1 MSAFGETSPQANSP
15 QESPPQ
21 ANTSQDST
29 IQTNTSQESSVKN
42 SSVKNSSAKQDAELE
57 VLTVVGRALS
67 LYQGN
72 GAVFATRTN
81 SDINNISQTVQIITQ
96 ELIEDQAAYEISD
109 LFRSMSGVSYLNYGI
124 VKMRGFE
131 QESQVFYDGI
141 KGDPFRTFTIPQLF
155 NIEQVQTLKGP
166 SGAAYGAG
174 EAGGSINYVPK
185 KPTSEQENTAELR
198 LGNKGFLS
206 GSVESS
212 GPVNEDSSQ
221 RYRVGVYSSTEDSY
235 RNNVEEDN
243 LILDLGYAW
252 DLADDSTLT
261 VQYTHFD
268 QLGERLRGVPI
279 DEDGNFLT
287 DISWNSNEPDDNQD
301 FQSDIFQVNLEHSFN
316 DWLTSNSTVRYYE
329 TEEVIK
335 FHQARALVDTDDDG
349 VYDEITRRYQDQT
362 RIYQGL
368 DLSSYLVADLGEHTL
383 VAGAD
388 YHLASEDEVFYY
400 ADRIANGVPNLS
412 LTNPSYD
419 SDISTYNATLNRDRL
434 TELEQVGIYIQDQWQ
449 ATNKLNLLAGARLD
463 YFSEDFIDNEDNA
476 DNTSYNDLGYSVRLG
491 AAYNL
496 NQQFKPYTS
505 FSTGLTP
512 QSASDQEDSLNGDLF
527 DPEQAQQFE
536 VGVRSYLLDNT
547 LNVNAAIYHIERKNT
562 ITADEDG
569 NTSAIGKVSSQGFEI
584 DMLMDITPRWVAS
597 INYTYTDVEA
607 DDISE
612 DNTVYRVLAN
622 NPYHQVGLW
631 TRYEFPSISS
641 SIALG
646 SEYVGEKTD
655 RTTSYDAPFTIQ
667 PYTIYDL
674 SWQTT
679 LQDWKFQL
687 NIKNLL
693 DKEYALAGF
702 NEVSGAIV
710 GERHRLYLQASYDF

>member
-1 MSAFGETSPQANSP
+1 MPAKTKLKTIHVCSVLFMSMSAFGETSQQANSP
-15 QESPPQ
+15 Q
-21 ANTSQDST
+21 AN
-29 IQTNTSQESSVKN
+29 NSQESLVT
-42 SSVKNSSAKQDAELE
+42 QDAELE
-57 VLTVVGRALS
+57 VITVEGRALS

-81 SDINNISQTVQIITQ
+81 SDIDKIPQTVQIITQ

-174 EAGGSINYVPK
+174 EAGGSINYVTK
-185 KPTSEQENTAELR
+185 KPTFEQENTAELR
-198 LGNKGFLS
+198 VGNKGFLS
-206 GSVESS
+206 GSIESS
-212 GPVNEDSSQ
+212 GPINKDSSQ

-243 LILDLGYAW
+243 LIIDLGYAW
-252 DLADDSTLT
+252 DFGDDTTLT

-268 QLGERLRGVPI
+268 QLGERVRGVPI

-301 FQSDIFQVNLEHSFN
+301 FQSDIFQINLEHSFN
-316 DWLTSNSTVRYYE
+316 DWLTSNSTVRYYD
-329 TEEVIK
+329 TEEVLK
-335 FHQARALVDTDDDG
+335 YHQARALVDIDDDG
-349 VYDEITRRYQDQT
+349 VFDEITRRYQDQT
-362 RIYQGL
+362 RIYQGI
-368 DLSSYLVADLGEHTL
+368 DLASYFVAVLGEHTL

-388 YHLASEDEVFYY
+388 YHFASEDEVFYY
-400 ADRIANGVPNLS
+400 ADRAANGVSNLS

-463 YFSEDFIDNEDNA
+463 YFSEDYIDNEDNA

-491 AAYNL
+491 AAYDL
-496 NQQFKPYTS
+496 NEQFKPYTS

-527 DPEQAQQFE
+527 DPEEAQQFE

-547 LNVNAAIYHIERKNT
+547 LNVNAAIYHIDRKNT

-569 NTSAIGKVSSQGFEI
+569 NTSAIGKVRSQGFEV

-622 NPYHQVGLW
+622 NPYHQIGVW
-631 TRYEFPSISS
+631 TRYEFPAISS

-646 SEYVGEKTD
+646 AEYVGEKTD

-679 LQDWKFQL
+679 LKDWKFQL

-702 NEVSGAIV
+702 NEVSGAII
-710 GERHRLYLQASYDF
+710 GERRRFYLQASYDF